1 MPTVRELVAGARA
14 RLAACGLPG
23 REAGLLL
30 ARILGWDE
38 GSILARD
45 EFPVPTGLAEQF
57 AGWLERR
64 LAGEPVAYL
73 LGEREFYGR
82 PFAVD
87 PRVLIPRPET
97 EHLIEA
103 VLALSLP
110 DDARVLDV
118 GVGSGAIAATLAL
131 ERPDWRVFA
140 SDLSLAALAV
150 ARTNCRALG
159 GRVGLAG
166 GDLTAPWRL
175 ADFDLVVSNPPY
187 VALEGVDIPA
197 ELRHEPALALFAP
210 DHPAGP
216 AVALYARLLAELGGE
231 VGVRPGTPV
240 VCEIGWNQEGAVSEL
255 AEAAGFV
262 VRRTVKD
269 YAGWP
274 RTMVFLRR

>member
-1 MPTVRELVAGARA
+1 MPTVRELVADARA
-14 RLAACGLPG
+14 RLAARGLPG

-30 ARILGWDE
+30 ARALGWDE

-45 EFPVPTGLAEQF
+45 DFPVSTGPAARF

-64 LAGEPVAYL
+64 LTGEPVAYL
-73 LGEREFYGR
+73 IGEREFYGR

-87 PRVLIPRPET
+87 SRVLIPRPET

-103 VLALSLP
+103 VLELPLP

-131 ERPDWRVFA
+131 ERPGWRVFA

-150 ARTNCRALG
+150 ARANGRALG
-159 GRVGLAG
+159 GRVGLAA

-175 ADFDLVVSNPPY
+175 SAFDLVVSNPPY
-187 VALEGVDIPA
+187 VAREGGETPA
-197 ELRHEPALALFAP
+197 DLRHEPALALFAP

-216 AVALYARLLAELGGE
+216 AVALYARLFAELGGA
-231 VGVRPGTPV
+231 VGVRPDTPV
-240 VCEIGWNQEGAVSEL
+240 VCEIGWNQEGAVAGL
-255 AEAAGFV
+255 AKEAGFEARCT
-262 VRRTVKD
+262 VRD
-269 YAGWP
+269 YSGWP